1 MSEPPRYHNAVI
13 VEEDVGFLLW
23 LGQLLADAGYRTIPA
38 SNCRQAMTHIR
49 ELGIPIHLAVLDL
62 KLRGA
67 TSLLRTLEAANRSLR
82 IIVIG
87 DPNGGVSPGVP
98 ASAVLE
104 RPRTWANISRGDWLR
119 RINQALADA
128 PEYASSR

>member
-1 MSEPPRYHNAVI
+1 VSEPARYHNAVI

-67 TSLLRTLEAANRSLR
+67 TSMLQTLEAAHRGLR
-82 IIVIG
+82 IVVIG
-87 DPNGGVSPGVP
+87 DPAGGVP
-98 ASAVLE
+98 ARIPASAILE
-104 RPRTWANISRGDWLR
+104 KPRNWANILRGDWLQ